1 MWNKYQSNEEEL
13 NIENLPDE
21 VREEFYECLN
31 IPFIKWLISPDRPR
45 ACDLPR
51 DEKGRIIV
59 DVTKPHILEDM
70 DYFRPTAIHY
80 QRTGKLTDLKPNGN
94 PNSEFGKWILEEV
107 RRCRDGYVR
116 ESDGEW
122 VTGDMYFFL
131 NYYPIE
137 QTKTT
142 VGSRKGDR
150 IVDFPEVWDGI
161 YLRYHYMDQA
171 RNGGMF
177 DCSGGLNG
185 AEISSRGKS
194 KSLTMASKMTK
205 YFTLGESSEVNKRVK
220 VVATAY
226 TKEYLNGNDGIL
238 TKFQNG
244 LDFIATDTQ
253 FPHLLL
259 KNSLQDM
266 TWQMGWKDLDTGA
279 RMGTL
284 NQASGVAIKDDISKI
299 RGKRQNFIVCE
310 EFGSFAGITQLY
322 NIMLPCVREGNYSFG
337 QIYLVGTAGDKQSD
351 FQQATELIY
360 NPKGYYLYALPN
372 VYDKPGDGRKFITFF
387 YPEYLNRKGLYDENG
402 NSDVTAA
409 LVEILLDRYR
419 VKYNT
424 TDLATITKN
433 IAERPITPQ
442 EAIMRAKG
450 NKFPVNDLNQRLN
463 ELDNNPHEFDDV
475 FVGELVETASG
486 EVEFK
491 PTDATPIR
499 IYPIEDNMT
508 NGALEIF
515 CMPQKDSN
523 GKVPSGRYICSDD
536 PIDQDRTTDST
547 SLYST
552 FVLDLFTDN
561 VVAEYTGRMEYAEQN
576 YEVTRLLCKFY
587 NCKTLYEAH
596 PISQKIITPDGERTW
611 VDIGVGDKL
620 FDENGS
626 TTTVRAILNR
636 CVAPIYKVTLGD
648 GREIRCSEDHIWS
661 VYRMTHHPHELKDYS
676 TKELLK
682 IGVINKHK
690 QHSFFLPTAKCVD
703 YKHQN
708 VPIDPYTLG
717 LLISEGALTKFKK
730 TVISKKKRRSVQIS
744 ASIDDGKFY
753 SGIIPYEMKY
763 IGKTGFCWH
772 IYIDDVRNKLDSLGL
787 LHKRSEDKFIPDLYL
802 NNDEET
808 RLELLKGLMDG
819 DGCAVKSGACVYI
832 TASEKL
838 KDSIMLL
845 CRSLGIN
852 CKNKLQDNYEIVSPT
867 NGKTYKTKRTYRI
880 TIYSK
885 EKIFKLPRKI
895 EKQHVYKPDAR
906 GSKADAYLNKNV
918 ITNIEFCGYEESFC
932 VSVDNPTGRY
942 LIGDYV
948 VTHNCNIKGQFAYF
962 SKLGCLNM
970 LADTPE
976 YLQDKELLRIGTI
989 GNTMK
994 GVRATKPINNYADD
1008 LTKEWLIQP
1017 ETVIIKNEEGKEVE
1031 VTRKKLFSLRNRAL
1045 IMELIKYNSFENFD
1059 RIRAF
1064 GMLMLYREQFRIAAG
1079 GDIQEQK
1086 EIDWSETLNFDPFF
1100 TRIFNRGRQ

>member
-80 QRTGKLTDLKPNGN
+80 QKTGKLTDLKPNGN

-177 DCSGGLNG
+177 DWSGGLNG
-185 AEISSRGKS
+185 AEISSRGKAHPYSQKVYTPSGCKSWGEIKIGDKLFGDDGKTTTVINIPFDDYVDIYKISLKDGREVYASGNHLWKVVKRHSNKKGNIIASTFDMMDKLYFNREKTYRNPSGKEFIWAIPRNFGVDWEYKNTKIDPYTLGLCLGDGSFRTPKAQNFIYYTSREDDMLVYRNIVPYNIRKMQGKMKYHIDFPGIGNILKEYGLYMKKSEDKFIPDEYLYNSRDVRINILRGIMDSDGHVESSGVPMICTSSQRLCENIVFLARSLGYNCLYNKQRAGYKINGEYKQCLDSYKIRIFTNDRIFNLERKQRLVSKFSSKYSMSNVEYSTIVNIEYSHRERAKCVTVDNESNCYLIGDFVTTHNS

-475 FVGELVETASG
+475 FVGELTETASG

-523 GKVPSGRYICSDD
+523 GRVPSGRYIASSD
-536 PIDQDRTTDST
+536 PIDQDNTTDST

-561 VVAEYTGRMEYAEQN
+561 IVAEYTGRKEYAEQN
-576 YEVTRLLCKFY
+576 YEVSRLLCKFF
-587 NCKTLYEAH
+587 NAKLLYE
-596 PISQKIITPDGERTW
+596 
-611 VDIGVGDKL
+611 
-620 FDENGS
+620 
-626 TTTVRAILNR
+626 
-636 CVAPIYKVTLGD
+636 
-648 GREIRCSEDHIWS
+648 
-661 VYRMTHHPHELKDYS
+661 
-676 TKELLK
+676 
-682 IGVINKHK
+682 
-690 QHSFFLPTAKCVD
+690 
-703 YKHQN
+703 
-708 VPIDPYTLG
+708 
-717 LLISEGALTKFKK
+717 
-730 TVISKKKRRSVQIS
+730 
-744 ASIDDGKFY
+744 
-753 SGIIPYEMKY
+753 
-763 IGKTGFCWH
+763 
-772 IYIDDVRNKLDSLGL
+772 
-787 LHKRSEDKFIPDLYL
+787 
-802 NNDEET
+802 NN
-808 RLELLKGLMDG
+808 LKG
-819 DGCAVKSGACVYI
+819 
-832 TASEKL
+832 
-838 KDSIMLL
+838 
-845 CRSLGIN
+845 
-852 CKNKLQDNYEIVSPT
+852 
-867 NGKTYKTKRTYRI
+867 TY
-880 TIYSK
+880 
-885 EKIFKLPRKI
+885 
-895 EKQHVYKPDAR
+895 
-906 GSKADAYLNKNV
+906 
-918 ITNIEFCGYEESFC
+918 
-932 VSVDNPTGRY
+932 
-942 LIGDYV
+942 
-948 VTHNCNIKGQFAYF
+948 AYF
-962 SKLGCLNM
+962 SKVGCVNM

-1017 ETVIIKNEEGKEVE
+1017 ETVVIKNEEGKEVE